1 MVIKEGSRGTDVKE
15 LQRALKE
22 LGYNCGIADGIFGM
36 GTRVQV
42 EKFQEDNGLYPDGI
56 VGSGTLSA
64 MNPQLPDNLKFQ
76 IDGEP
81 DPDETFVKLPWTKV
95 KADTVHGSGGYSFF
109 RLRKDAAEAYNALR
123 EDVLALGGI
132 ITSAGAKR
140 PLTDSKP
147 MASRSLKSL
156 HYTGLAFDMA
166 LDSGMN
172 NPKKEMLVIEEGEG
186 RKWNVWCRTEN
197 ENVPVRKIEAYTYQN
212 TKVIVEDRFFSFT
225 ELAEKHGFKGISAR
239 RSFKSGGSY
248 LGAEWW
254 HFQYE
259 KALTPGVSTF
269 GGELLKLY
277 SLAEVKSTFK
287 PWEESKNCIW
297 KESWF

>member
-1 MVIKEGSRGTDVKE
+1 MGIKEGSRGTDVKE

-172 NPKKEMLVIEEGEG
+172 NPRKEMIVIEE
-186 RKWNVWCRTEN
+186 
-197 ENVPVRKIEAYTYQN
+197 A
-212 TKVIVEDRFFSFT
+212 KVE
-225 ELAEKHGFKGISAR
+225 
-239 RSFKSGGSY
+239 SGMS
-248 LGAEWW
+248 GAELKTKM
-254 HFQYE
+254 FQS
-259 KALTPGVSTF
+259 GR
-269 GGELLKLY
+269 
-277 SLAEVKSTFK
+277 
-287 PWEESKNCIW
+287 
-297 KESWF
+297 